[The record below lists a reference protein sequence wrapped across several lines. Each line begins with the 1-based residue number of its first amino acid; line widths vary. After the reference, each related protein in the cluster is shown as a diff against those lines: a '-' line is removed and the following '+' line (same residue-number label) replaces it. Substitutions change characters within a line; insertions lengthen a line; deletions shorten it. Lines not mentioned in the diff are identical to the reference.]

1 MEIID
6 GRLPELQLLSA
17 ARMIDR
23 GSVKLGPLT
32 EQKARGL
39 PFGAAFDFRAGE
51 NIEDPL
57 RCAILTT
64 IAVAFEADSRSLK
77 VG

>member
-1 MEIID
+1 
-6 GRLPELQLLSA
+6 
-17 ARMIDR
+17 MIDR
-23 GSVKLGPLT
+23 GSVKLGPL
-32 EQKARGL
+32 EEKARGL
-39 PFGAAFDFRAGE
+39 PFGAALDFRAGE

-64 IAVAFEADSRSLK
+64 IAVAFEAASRSLK